1 MQGALAAAMRS
12 EETKMKR
19 TKRMMAWTLVLA
31 GLTMGREANATSQEW
46 VEPGWPDQ
54 VADAVLVRPLAMVGA
69 LASTGLFLGTL
80 PLSFPM
86 GIGDECAHVLMEG
99 PWRFA
104 SGRVL
109 GDLRRY
115 NDGRNWL
122 GEAPPDDPRA
132 SY

>member
-1 MQGALAAAMRS
+1 M
-12 EETKMKR
+12 TR
-19 TKRMMAWTLVLA
+19 TKRMMVCTLVLA
-31 GLTMGREANATSQEW
+31 GLGLARDAQATSHEW
-46 VEPGWPDQ
+46 VEPAWTGQ
-54 VADAVLVRPLAMVGA
+54 VADAVLVRPLALVGA
-69 LASTGLFLGTL
+69 LASTGVFLGTL

-109 GDLRRY
+109 GSLRRY

-122 GEAPPDDPRA
+122 GEAPPDDYRVT
-132 SY
+132 Y

>member
-1 MQGALAAAMRS
+1 M
-12 EETKMKR
+12 TR
-19 TKRMMAWTLVLA
+19 TKRMMTWILVLA
-31 GLTMGREANATSQEW
+31 GLTLAGGAQASSHDW
-46 VEPGWPDQ
+46 VEPDWPSQ
-54 VADAVLVRPLAMVGA
+54 LGDAVLVRPLALVGA
-69 LASTGLFLGTL
+69 VATSAVFVGTL

-109 GDLRRY
+109 GSLRHY

-122 GEAPPDDPRA
+122 GEAPPDDYRVT
-132 SY
+132 Y

>member
-1 MQGALAAAMRS
+1 MQ
-12 EETKMKR
+12 R
-19 TKRMMAWTLVLA
+19 TKRVTTWILVLV
-31 GLTMGREANATSQEW
+31 GLTLAGGAQASSHDG
-46 VEPGWPDQ
+46 VEPDWQSQLG
-54 VADAVLVRPLAMVGA
+54 DAVLVRPLALVGA
-69 LASTGLFLGTL
+69 IATTAVFVGTL

-86 GIGDECAHVLMEG
+86 GIGDECANVLMEG

-122 GEAPPDDPRA
+122 GEAAPGESGA
-132 SY
+132 TY

>member
-1 MQGALAAAMRS
+1 M
-12 EETKMKR
+12 TR
-19 TKRMMAWTLVLA
+19 TKRMMTWTLVLA
-31 GLTMGREANATSQEW
+31 GLVLARDARATSHEW
-46 VEPGWPDQ
+46 VEPAWTEQ
-54 VADAVLVRPLAMVGA
+54 VADAVLVRPLALVGA
-69 LASTGLFLGTL
+69 LASTGVFLGTL

-122 GEAPPDDPRA
+122 GEAPPDDFRA
-132 SY
+132 TY